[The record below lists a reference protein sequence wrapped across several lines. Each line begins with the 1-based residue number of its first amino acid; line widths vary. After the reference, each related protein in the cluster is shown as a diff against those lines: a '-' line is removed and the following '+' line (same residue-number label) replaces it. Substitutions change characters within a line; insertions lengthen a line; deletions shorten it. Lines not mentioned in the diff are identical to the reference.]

1 MVFLMQIIT
10 KNENKILLL
19 LKNNLEEYPTSM
31 RFDNI
36 RDVLDLT
43 ETQVVDIL
51 KSLESK
57 NFINFDEDEKIVT
70 YSNLEEDVEIVEDKS
85 ALKKYMLNKTEE
97 DAYQVIQNVIHKYD
111 EYAPKYI
118 IEGALLYGELELTP
132 KKTYNIIVSLE
143 NKQLLR
149 RVERRGGDYYTLL
162 FVNEVL
168 N

>member
-19 LKNNLEEYPTSM
+19 LKNNLEQYPTSIP
-31 RFDNI
+31 FDNI
-36 RDVLDLT
+36 RDMFDLT
-43 ETQVVDIL
+43 ETQIVDIL

-57 NFINFDEDEKIVT
+57 NFIHFDEDEKIIN

-111 EYAPKYI
+111 EYAPRYI

-149 RVERRGGDYYTLL
+149 RVERKDGEYYTL
-162 FVNEVL
+162 
-168 N
+168 

>member
-1 MVFLMQIIT
+1 MQIIT
-10 KNENKILLL
+10 KNENKILFL

-31 RFDNI
+31 PFDNI

-149 RVERRGGDYYTLL
+149 RVERRDGEYYTL
-162 FVNEVL
+162 
-168 N
+168 